1 MLGAPR
7 ITQETFD
14 DCVKENMEDFDMER
28 DAALKDG
35 KYKYS
40 RSFYMS
46 GSGEKQ
52 HIKQNDL
59 IKQTITYI

>member
-35 KYKYS
+35 
-40 RSFYMS
+40 
-46 GSGEKQ
+46 
-52 HIKQNDL
+52 
-59 IKQTITYI
+59 